1 MPEEKGF
8 SVNNFDH
15 LEAAKEPGLEH
26 RREASGWGIV
36 REDLIKHH
44 VHLLTDVRFIFP
56 DDTPDDMKRRFFEAS
71 HVIHH
76 IAEQAVMNQL
86 KWDGLA
92 PVETRD
98 LLYGVDKTT
107 GEQVTIRDSGWR
119 PVDE

>member
-1 MPEEKGF
+1 MSEEKGF
-8 SVNNFDH
+8 SVNNFNH
-15 LEAAKEPGLEH
+15 LEAAKEPGLEA
-26 RREASGWGIV
+26 RREAGGWGIV

-44 VHLLTDVRFIFP
+44 AHMLTDVRFIVP
-56 DDTPDDMKRRFFEAS
+56 EDTPPEMKKRFLEAS

-98 LLYGVDKTT
+98 IVYGVKDT
-107 GEQVTIRDSGWR
+107 GEQITFRDSGWR
-119 PVDE
+119 PTDE